1 MKFKVKPLFSLVTI
15 SYNQGSFLDS
25 CIKSVLNQSFKNFEY
40 IIQDPGS
47 TDDSRKILNS
57 YKNIDSRLKV
67 FFEDDYSPG
76 DGLNKGFSKAN
87 GTYFL
92 FLNSDDELCPDA
104 LKELN
109 SIIKKNPRFD
119 VYSGAAQIID
129 KNGKVLRY
137 TYSDQMNLK
146 RASYS
151 SCIIVQQ
158 STAFTS
164 EIFNK
169 VGGFN
174 KENLIS
180 WDGELFIDFALA
192 SAKFKVFKKVIAKY
206 RVTNKTITGSGL
218 SLKNNSNNQK
228 EVYFKINNKKIP
240 IFYKFF
246 QIFFRLQRKFLN
258 LEDTYQR
265 LFYGKISGRF
275 KKNN

>member
-1 MKFKVKPLFSLVTI
+1 MKSKVKPLFSIVTI
-15 SYNQGSFLDS
+15 SYNQDTFLES
-25 CIKSVLNQSFKNFEY
+25 CIRSVLNQSFNNFEY

-47 TDDSRKILNS
+47 TDDSRKILSS
-57 YKNIDSRLKV
+57 YKDIDSRLKV
-67 FFEDDYSPG
+67 FFEDDDSPG

-87 GTYFL
+87 GKYFL

-104 LKELN
+104 LKEL
-109 SIIKKNPRFD
+109 SYIIKTNPRFD
-119 VYSGAAQIID
+119 VYSGAAKIID

-158 STAFTS
+158 STTFTS
-164 EIFNK
+164 SIFNK

-192 SAKFKVFKKVIAKY
+192 SAKFKVFKTVIAKY
-206 RVTNKTITGSGL
+206 RLTNKSITGSGL
-218 SLKNNSNNQK
+218 SLKNNYKNQK
-228 EVYFKINNKKIP
+228 EIYFKINNKKTP
-240 IFYKFF
+240 IFFKFY
-246 QIFFRLQRKFLN
+246 QIFFRLQRKVLN
-258 LEDTYQR
+258 IEDTLQR
-265 LFYGKISGRF
+265 LFKGKISGRF
-275 KKNN
+275 KK